1 MSTTPA
7 VPKTLDLAK
16 EPIEDPDKDPRKDQ
30 RKERSAVRSLLR
42 LWPYVR
48 PVRGRLFTA
57 AVVAV
62 VASCAGLVI
71 PLVLKWMVDGPV
83 AGRDTGGVWLGALFL
98 FLLGVVEA
106 VLFGLRRWL
115 VARPLAGVEAAM
127 RADLYRHLQR
137 LPVAFHDRWPSGQL
151 LSRGTTDLMLL
162 RMFLAFP
169 LTFLLVNGVTILVG
183 VIIML
188 AQEWTLGLVLLAPA
202 VPVMIVCWL
211 FEKRYSK
218 VARQAQDQV
227 GDLTTLVEE
236 SVLGIR
242 IIKGFGRHRS
252 QALAFRDLSRT
263 LRGTELAKARLL
275 AAIFAAITILPEL
288 AIGAALVLGT
298 VQVADGELSTGTLV
312 AFLSTALALRWPIES
327 IGFLLAMSQE
337 AATATERYFEVLDA
351 EPESGGAGSGA
362 GAASRTGSGT
372 RAGTSTGSG
381 MEAGTSAGAA
391 ALHGGTRTTVPHPA
405 TASGADAGAEGGSGA
420 AAAATHGG
428 TPTAAAAT
436 ASGAASGKGADA
448 ASAASAAAH
457 RGTPTAAGATAGAD
471 AAAAATHSGTRTAVP
486 APADAPDATSGEGAS
501 ATPGADPAVRR
512 GTPTAEATP
521 AGALDVDVA
530 AGVAATARHGRTPT
544 AAAAT
549 ARASDADTGAG
560 AGVAAAAGHGGSP
573 AVTAIPATAPSAA
586 GTRTGGLQFHG
597 VRFRYPDAPAD
608 STPILDRIDLHI
620 RPGETMALVGAT
632 GTGKTTLTALVP
644 RLHEV
649 TRGRITLD
657 GVDITDMPR
666 ETLRAL
672 VAVAFEEPTLFSA
685 SVGENVLMGAGSGA
699 GEAELNRAL
708 AVAQADFT
716 HGLPQGTDTQV
727 GEQGLSLSGGQR
739 QRLALA
745 RAVVG
750 RPRFLVL
757 DDPLSALD
765 VHTET
770 LVEAALRRV
779 LAETTALVVAH
790 RPSTVLLADR
800 VALLSRGR
808 IAAVGTHHELLRTNA
823 EYAWL
828 MSGTAEGTADRTT
841 GETAAGTTEEDTR

>member
-1 MSTTPA
+1 MPTTPA
-7 VPKTLDLAK
+7 PAADTPAEEATET
-16 EPIEDPDKDPRKDQ
+16 EPARS
-30 RKERSAVRSLLR
+30 RSAVRSLLR

-48 PVRGRLFTA
+48 PVRVRLFTA

-62 VASCAGLVI
+62 LASCTGLVI
-71 PLVLKWMVDGPV
+71 PLVLKWIVDGPV
-83 AGRDTGGVWLGALFL
+83 ADRDTGGVWLGALYL
-98 FLLGVVEA
+98 LLLGLAEA

-115 VARPLAGVEAAM
+115 VARPLAGVEASM

-169 LTFLLVNGVTILVG
+169 LTFLLVNGVTILIGFV
-183 VIIML
+183 IML

-211 FEKRYSK
+211 FEKQYSK
-218 VARQAQDQV
+218 VARRAQDQV

-275 AAIFAAITILPEL
+275 AWIFAAITILPEL

-337 AATATERYFEVLDA
+337 AATATERYFEVMDA
-351 EPESGGAGSGA
+351 EPESVGTSSATGSSTGSA
-362 GAASRTGSGT
+362 TGSG
-372 RAGTSTGSG
+372 
-381 MEAGTSAGAA
+381 
-391 ALHGGTRTTVPHPA
+391 
-405 TASGADAGAEGGSGA
+405 TASGADLA
-420 AAAATHGG
+420 
-428 TPTAAAAT
+428 
-436 ASGAASGKGADA
+436 
-448 ASAASAAAH
+448 
-457 RGTPTAAGATAGAD
+457 
-471 AAAAATHSGTRTAVP
+471 
-486 APADAPDATSGEGAS
+486 
-501 ATPGADPAVRR
+501 
-512 GTPTAEATP
+512 
-521 AGALDVDVA
+521 
-530 AGVAATARHGRTPT
+530 
-544 AAAAT
+544 
-549 ARASDADTGAG
+549 
-560 AGVAAAAGHGGSP
+560 
-573 AVTAIPATAPSAA
+573 
-586 GTRTGGLQFHG
+586 TGGLHFHA
-597 VRFRYPDAPAD
+597 VQFRYPDAPAG
-608 STPILDRIDLHI
+608 SAPVLDRIDLHI
-620 RPGETMALVGAT
+620 RSGETMALVGGT

-649 TRGRITLD
+649 TAGRITLD
-657 GVDITDMPR
+657 GQDITEMPR

-685 SVGENVLMGAGSGA
+685 SVGENVLMGAEAHA
-699 GEAELNRAL
+699 GETELNRAL
-708 AVAQADFT
+708 AVAQADFVHT
-716 HGLPQGTDTQV
+716 LPQDTDTQV

-765 VHTET
+765 VHTEA

-779 LAETTALVVAH
+779 LADTTALVVAH
-790 RPSTVLLADR
+790 RPSTVMLADR
-800 VALLSRGR
+800 VALLSEGR
-808 IAAVGTHHELLRTNA
+808 ITAVGTHHELLRTSA

-828 MSGTAEGTADRTT
+828 MSGAAETT
-841 GETAAGTTEEDTR
+841 ETTQETATATTTATFEGDKR